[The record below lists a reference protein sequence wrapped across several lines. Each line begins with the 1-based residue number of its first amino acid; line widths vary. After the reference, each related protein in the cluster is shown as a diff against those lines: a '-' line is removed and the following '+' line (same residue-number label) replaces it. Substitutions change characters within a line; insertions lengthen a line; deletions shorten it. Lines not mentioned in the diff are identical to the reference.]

1 MLAIKRNM
9 NKTDILHNVVLTDP
23 PDRVVMRSAIS
34 QRARPRAGGS
44 STRQSV
50 QTLEGGSASTTS
62 SPLSVHTST
71 QNNTVV
77 FHLTSQNYYLAA
89 KAMSSIFN

>member
-34 QRARPRAGGS
+34 QRARP
-44 STRQSV
+44 
-50 QTLEGGSASTTS
+50 E
-62 SPLSVHTST
+62 
-71 QNNTVV
+71 
-77 FHLTSQNYYLAA
+77 LAA
-89 KAMSSIFN
+89 AQLDNQFRLWREAVRPQPVHLCPSTPPHKTTLLFST